1 MEHNFHPFHELFKQ
15 LGLESDPAAIE
26 AFLRMHAPIPPGVRL
41 PDASFWSPAQ
51 AAFLRDAL
59 AADSDWA
66 EVVDALSA
74 ALRRES
80 I

>member
-15 LGLESDPAAIE
+15 LGLECDAAAIGT
-26 AFLRMHAPIPPGVRL
+26 FLRTHAPIPPAVML
-41 PDASFWSPAQ
+41 PDALFWSPAQ
-51 AAFLRDAL
+51 ASFLRDAL

-66 EVVDALSA
+66 EVVDTLNA

-80 I
+80 V

>member
-15 LGLESDPAAIE
+15 LGLECAPAAIE
-26 AFLRMHAPIPPGVRL
+26 AFLRMHAPIPPGVTL

-66 EVVDALSA
+66 EVVDALHA

-80 I
+80 V